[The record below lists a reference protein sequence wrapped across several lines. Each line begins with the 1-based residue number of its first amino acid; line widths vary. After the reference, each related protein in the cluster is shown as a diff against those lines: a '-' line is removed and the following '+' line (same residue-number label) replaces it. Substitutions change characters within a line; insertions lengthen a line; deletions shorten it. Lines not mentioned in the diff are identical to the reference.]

1 MGSSGLCFF
10 GNVSNCSL
18 NSYGKFGGAMRRRFF
33 FAICEKPE
41 GRGRKTAPGLARVKA
56 AVHWLRVGAIIAEF
70 KMGGYML
77 SADSACP
84 QHVAAQRVLIAAHFT
99 FSDDYANS
107 KPVDGSLKTPCL
119 AMSER
124 ARKKCFFFVR
134 LQRQGSAVSETTKL
148 ETHVRVA
155 VRHVIFIEF
164 KISKKNTDI
173 ILRNAILKNIYYYH
187 FVEKYILAG

>member
-1 MGSSGLCFF
+1 
-10 GNVSNCSL
+10 
-18 NSYGKFGGAMRRRFF
+18 
-33 FAICEKPE
+33 
-41 GRGRKTAPGLARVKA
+41 
-56 AVHWLRVGAIIAEF
+56 
-70 KMGGYML
+70 ML
-77 SADSACP
+77 SADSARP

-124 ARKKCFFFVR
+124 ARKKCFFFLCGSRGRAQRFPR
-134 LQRQGSAVSETTKL
+134 LPNWRPTCVCAVG
-148 ETHVRVA
+148 
-155 VRHVIFIEF
+155 HVIFIGV

-173 ILRNAILKNIYYYH
+173 ILRNAILKHIYYYH